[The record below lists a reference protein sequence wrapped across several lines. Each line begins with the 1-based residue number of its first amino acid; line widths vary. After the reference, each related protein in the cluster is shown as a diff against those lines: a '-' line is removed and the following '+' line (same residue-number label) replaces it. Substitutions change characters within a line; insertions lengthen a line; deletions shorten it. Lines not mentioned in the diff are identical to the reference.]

1 MKKGMKLQIGIRLL
15 MAGFFI
21 AFGNFFLAAIAM
33 ALPGWNYIPGILATG
48 LTDDQKREAEEML
61 AKIKTQTE
69 DMLKAK
75 GYMAKADI
83 DAIIDQ
89 RMKALEGVDATQ
101 LKALF
106 DAEKGVMAILKAQGE
121 EIAALKGTAGKK
133 VKTTFK
139 TVLNKYKDQI
149 KAVFDK
155 REGSIQLDVPK
166 VAVVMTTA
174 NTIDGHDDL
183 PTDLIE
189 SFSEATFVAKR
200 QPREYVYDLANVTTV
215 AEVEKYITWL
225 EEGDTE
231 GAFAIVTEGG
241 LKPLMSAALVRN
253 HSEVRKAAG
262 KYVVTEE
269 FAKFYKNAYQIITR
283 IINQQVLR
291 DKAAILTT
299 DLLADAAPYTASALD
314 GAFDEP
320 TDYHAIA
327 AVAAQIEALDFVPDL
342 LIMNPQDKWRIGML
356 QGSDGHFYLPN
367 VPVVDPTGNLR
378 ILGFQVRTSN
388 RVTVGNFLLGE
399 SGLWEIVQEGF
410 TMRMGYGMTV
420 TGGTS
425 NGGGN
430 VTDVQGDLDHNRFR
444 VIIEQYFHNY
454 LATNNDGSFVYA
466 DFDTVKAALETGVGS

>member
-1 MKKGMKLQIGIRLL
+1 MTEEEKKAQ
-15 MAGFFI
+15 
-21 AFGNFFLAAIAM
+21 
-33 ALPGWNYIPGILATG
+33 
-48 LTDDQKREAEEML
+48 EEVL
-61 AKIKTQTE
+61 AKIKSQTE
-69 DMLKAK
+69 DMLKLK
-75 GYMAKADI
+75 GYMSKTEM
-83 DAIIDQ
+83 DAVIEQ
-89 RMKALEGVDATQ
+89 RMKALEGVDAAQ
-101 LKALF
+101 LKGLL

-121 EIAALKGTAGKK
+121 EITSLKEKSSNKEK
-133 VKTTFK
+133 VTIKS
-139 TVLNKYKDQI
+139 VLAKYKDQV
-149 KAVFDK
+149 KAVFEK
-155 REGSIQLDVPK
+155 REGTIQIDVNK
-166 VAVVMTTA
+166 AAVVMSQA

-189 SFSEATFVAKR
+189 SFSEAQFVAKR

-215 AEVEKYITWL
+215 SEVEKYITWL
-225 EEGDTE
+225 EEGDAE
-231 GAFAIVTEGG
+231 AGFAIVTEGG
-241 LKPLMSAALVRN
+241 LKPLMSATLVRN
-253 HSEVRKAAG
+253 HSEARKAAG

-269 FAKFYKNAYQIITR
+269 FTKFYKKAYQIIVR

-299 DLLADAAPYTASALD
+299 DLLADAAPYVSSALD
-314 GAFDEP
+314 GAFVSP

-327 AVAAQIEALDFVPDL
+327 AVAAQIEALDFIPDM

-425 NGGGN
+425 NGGGD

-454 LATNNDGSFVYA
+454 LATNNEGSFVYA
-466 DFDTVKAALETGVGS
+466 DFDTVKAALESGEGS